1 MFYNLR
7 CKSHFINSFKSAVLF
22 EVFVLLLKLL
32 NQEYIMK
39 NFILSVVTFT
49 LTLTTSS
56 AQLLGGIENILL
68 TSTED
73 ARILAEG
80 YTAPIGKTLTYALN
94 SGWATSAKTHKKLGF
109 GLTIGAAVPY
119 VPDAD
124 LVFTPT
130 GLTSLNVPSGS
141 LPTVFGE
148 GGDQILNFEL
158 DSDDI
163 IGLGENQYTGEL
175 SFPGG
180 LKDELP
186 FGTLPAPIIQASVGA
201 VFDTDVL
208 IRFVPTIDIE
218 DSSFKLFGFGL
229 KHNIMQ
235 YFGPLDK
242 LPLNVSVLAAMS
254 KASLEYDLTDSTF
267 GGDSDNRNMTF
278 EADTFTLQA
287 LASLDFPVVSVFGA
301 LGYNSGNSQFDVS
314 GDYSID
320 YEIQGMPTISRML
333 KDPVSIESDTSG
345 MMGLIGARLNLLF
358 MKIYTNYT
366 IQEYNT
372 LNFGISFNFR

>member
-7 CKSHFINSFKSAVLF
+7 CKGHFIHSFKSAILF
-22 EVFVLLLKLL
+22 KVFVLLLKLL

-119 VPDAD
+119 VSDAD

-163 IGLGENQYTGEL
+163 TGLGNNQYTGEL

-208 IRFVPTIDIE
+208 VRYVPTIDIE
-218 DSSFKLFGFGL
+218 GSSFKLFGFGL

-254 KASLEYDLTDSTF
+254 KASLEYDLSDSTF
-267 GGDSDNRNMTF
+267 GGNSDNRNMTF
-278 EADTFTLQA
+278 EADTFTIQA

-320 YEIQGMPTISRML
+320 YKLGSNSYPRVF
-333 KDPVSIESDTSG
+333 KDPISIESDATG
-345 MMGLIGARLNLLF
+345 VMGLIGARLNLLF

>member
-7 CKSHFINSFKSAVLF
+7 CKGHFVHSFKSAILF
-22 EVFVLLLKLL
+22 KVFVLLLKLL

-49 LTLTTSS
+49 LTLTTAS

-109 GLTIGAAVPY
+109 GLTIGAAIPY

-148 GGDQILNFEL
+148 GGDQELNFAFSE
-158 DSDDI
+158 SV
-163 IGLGENQYTGEL
+163 LGNEIDYAGKL
-175 SFPGG
+175 YFPGG

-201 VFDTDVL
+201 FFDTDVL
-208 IRFVPTIDIE
+208 VRFVPTIDIE
-218 DSSFKLFGFGL
+218 GSSFKLFGYGL

-242 LPLNVSVLAAMS
+242 LPLNISVLAAMS
-254 KASLEYDLTDSTF
+254 KASLEYDLSDSTF
-267 GGDSDNRNMTF
+267 GGNSDNRNITF
-278 EADTFTLQA
+278 EADTFTIQA
-287 LASLDFPVVSVFGA
+287 LASIDLPVLSVFGA

-320 YEIQGMPTISRML
+320 YELQGLPTISRVL
-333 KDPVSIESDTSG
+333 KDPINIDSDATG
-345 MMGLIGARLNLLF
+345 VMGLIGARLNLLF
-358 MKIYTNYT
+358 MKIYANYT

>member
-1 MFYNLR
+1 LFYNLR
-7 CKSHFINSFKSAVLF
+7 CNGHFIHSFKSAILF
-22 EVFVLLLKLL
+22 KVFVLLLKLL
-32 NQEYIMK
+32 DQEYIMK

-49 LTLTTSS
+49 FTLTTAS

-73 ARILAEG
+73 ARVLAEG

-148 GGDQILNFEL
+148 GGDQELNFAFTE
-158 DSDDI
+158 SV
-163 IGLGENQYTGEL
+163 LGNEIDYAGKL

-186 FGTLPAPIIQASVGA
+186 FGTLPAPVIQASVGA

-208 IRFVPTIDIE
+208 VRFVPTIDIE

-254 KASLEYDLTDSTF
+254 KASLEYDLSDSTF
-267 GGDSDNRNMTF
+267 GGNSDNRNMTF
-278 EADTFTLQA
+278 EADTFTIQA

-320 YEIQGMPTISRML
+320 YELQGLPTISRVL
-333 KDPVSIESDTSG
+333 KDPISIESDATG
-345 MMGLIGARLNLLF
+345 VMGLIGARLNLLF
-358 MKIYTNYT
+358 MKIYSNYT

-372 LNFGISFNFR
+372 LNFGISLNFR

>member
-7 CKSHFINSFKSAVLF
+7 CNGHFIHSFKSAILF
-22 EVFVLLLKLL
+22 KVFVLLLKLL

-39 NFILSVVTFT
+39 NLIISVVTFT
-49 LTLTTSS
+49 LTLTTAS

-109 GLTIGAAVPY
+109 GLTIGAAIPY

-130 GLTSLNVPSGS
+130 GLTSLNVPSGT

-148 GGDQILNFEL
+148 GGDQELNFAFSE
-158 DSDDI
+158 SV
-163 IGLGENQYTGEL
+163 LGNQIDYAGKL

-208 IRFVPTIDIE
+208 VRFVPTIDIE
-218 DSSFKLFGFGL
+218 GSSFKLFGYGL

-242 LPLNVSVLAAMS
+242 LPLNISVLAAMS
-254 KASLEYDLTDSTF
+254 KASLEYDLSDSTF
-267 GGDSDNRNMTF
+267 GGNSDNRNITF
-278 EADTFTLQA
+278 EADTFTIQA
-287 LASLDFPVVSVFGA
+287 LASIDLPVLSIFGA

-320 YEIQGMPTISRML
+320 YELQGLPTISRVL
-333 KDPVSIESDTSG
+333 KDPISIESDATG
-345 MMGLIGARLNLLF
+345 VMGLIGARLNLLF
-358 MKIYTNYT
+358 MKIYANYT

-372 LNFGISFNFR
+372 LNLGISFNFR

>member
-7 CKSHFINSFKSAVLF
+7 CNGHFIHSFKSAILF
-22 EVFVLLLKLL
+22 KVFVLLLKLL
-32 NQEYIMK
+32 DQEYIMK

-49 LTLTTSS
+49 FTLTTAS

-73 ARILAEG
+73 ARVLAEG

-148 GGDQILNFEL
+148 GGDQELNFAFTE
-158 DSDDI
+158 SV
-163 IGLGENQYTGEL
+163 LGNEIDYAGKL

-208 IRFVPTIDIE
+208 VRFVPTIDIE

-254 KASLEYDLTDSTF
+254 KASLEYDLSDSTF
-267 GGDSDNRNMTF
+267 GGNSDNRNMTF
-278 EADTFTLQA
+278 EADTFTIQA

-320 YEIQGMPTISRML
+320 YELQGLPTISRVL
-333 KDPVSIESDTSG
+333 KDPISIESDATG
-345 MMGLIGARLNLLF
+345 VMGLIGARLNLLF
-358 MKIYTNYT
+358 MKIYSNYT

-372 LNFGISFNFR
+372 LNFGISLNFR

>member
-1 MFYNLR
+1 LFYNLR
-7 CKSHFINSFKSAVLF
+7 CNGHFIHSFKSAILF
-22 EVFVLLLKLL
+22 KVFVLLLKLL
-32 NQEYIMK
+32 DQEYIMK

-49 LTLTTSS
+49 FTLTTAS

-73 ARILAEG
+73 ARVLAEG

-148 GGDQILNFEL
+148 GGDQELNFAFTE
-158 DSDDI
+158 SV
-163 IGLGENQYTGEL
+163 LGNEIDYAGKL

-208 IRFVPTIDIE
+208 VRFVPTIDIE

-254 KASLEYDLTDSTF
+254 KASLEYDLSDSTF
-267 GGDSDNRNMTF
+267 GGNSDNRNMTF
-278 EADTFTLQA
+278 EADTFTIQA

-320 YEIQGMPTISRML
+320 YELQGLPTISRVL
-333 KDPVSIESDTSG
+333 KDPISIESDATG
-345 MMGLIGARLNLLF
+345 VMGLIGARLNLLF
-358 MKIYTNYT
+358 MKIYSNYT

-372 LNFGISFNFR
+372 LNFGISLNFR

>member
-7 CKSHFINSFKSAVLF
+7 CKGHFIHSFKSAILF
-22 EVFVLLLKLL
+22 KVFVLLLKLL

-49 LTLTTSS
+49 FTLTTAS

-73 ARILAEG
+73 ARVLAEG

-130 GLTSLNVPSGS
+130 GLTSLDVPSGS

-148 GGDQILNFEL
+148 GGDQELNFAFTE
-158 DSDDI
+158 SY
-163 IGLGENQYTGEL
+163 LGNEIDYAGKL

-208 IRFVPTIDIE
+208 VRFVPTIDIE

-254 KASLEYDLTDSTF
+254 KASLEYDLSDSTF
-267 GGDSDNRNMTF
+267 GGNSDNRNITF
-278 EADTFTLQA
+278 EADTFTIQA

-320 YEIQGMPTISRML
+320 YELQGLPTISRVL
-333 KDPVSIESDTSG
+333 KDPISIESDATG
-345 MMGLIGARLNLLF
+345 VMGLIGARLNLLF
-358 MKIYTNYT
+358 MKIYSNYT